1 LRTLYQVGVWGGD
14 EDNIPIQLL
23 ILAAAGNDPLRAQEL
38 EEKLTPEWWFWWS
51 VNQEAKSH
59 GG

>member
-1 LRTLYQVGVWGGD
+1 VWGGD
-14 EDNIPIQLL
+14 ETDIPIELL

-38 EEKLTPEWWFWWS
+38 EEKLSPEWWFWWS
-51 VNQEAKSH
+51 VNQEAKAH